1 MTSMT
6 LLDLTIEKPAA
17 GGRMIAR
24 HDGQVVL
31 VSGAIPGERV
41 TAAVQHRK
49 SGVVYAAVTH
59 VRSPSPDRR
68 EPAGDPACGG
78 TVYAHVAYERQC
90 ALKSEIV
97 ADAFRRIAKLPL
109 EAPVPVRP
117 SPESGY
123 RMRAR
128 LHVRGARIGFF
139 REGTHDLCD
148 PAATRQLLPGTA
160 AAIAALSEELRASR
174 GSDVREIDLSE
185 NVAASERAVLIEL
198 APGSSSVP
206 TAVLGALRGSE
217 LTGVLV
223 SRPDAPDR
231 TAARGRPDVSDVL
244 LFDVAGSAV
253 ELAIRR
259 HVASFFQGN
268 RYLLVPLV
276 ESVVRQVTAGPVIDL
291 YAGVGLF
298 GLACAAAGLA
308 PIVAVEGDRRGAQ
321 DLTDNARP
329 FGTAVRTVSSSVE
342 AFLARER
349 VPAEATVLVDPP
361 RTGLSKE
368 TVEAVCRAEARRV
381 VYVSC
386 DTATLARD
394 VRRMVESGYR
404 LAHLEAF
411 DLFPNTAH
419 VESVAVLETG
429 SG

>member
-1 MTSMT
+1 MTSTT

-24 HDGQVVL
+24 HEGQVVL

-41 TAAVQHRK
+41 TAIVQHRK
-49 SGVVYAAVTH
+49 GGVVYAAVTH
-59 VRSPSPDRR
+59 VLSPSADRR

-78 TVYAHVAYERQC
+78 TVYAHVAYGRQC

-97 ADAFRRIAKLPL
+97 ADAFRRIGKLPL
-109 EAPVPVRP
+109 EAPVPVHP
-117 SPESGY
+117 SPETGY

-148 PAATRQLLPGTA
+148 AASTHQLLPGTA
-160 AAIAALSEELRASR
+160 AAIGALSDGLRAS
-174 GSDVREIDLSE
+174 GVTDVRMIDLSE
-185 NVAASERAVLIEL
+185 NVSATERAALIEL
-198 APGSSSVP
+198 APDSRAVP
-206 TAVLGALRGSE
+206 TAVLGSLRGGE
-217 LTGVLV
+217 LTGIVV

-231 TAARGRPDVSDVL
+231 TASRGRPDVCDVL
-244 LFDVAGSAV
+244 LFSVAGSAV
-253 ELAIRR
+253 ELVIRR

-276 ESVVRQVTAGPVIDL
+276 ESVVRQVAAGPVIDL

-298 GLACAAAGLA
+298 GLACAAAGLG

-321 DLTDNARP
+321 DLAENARP
-329 FGTAVRTVSSSVE
+329 FGAAVRTVSSSVE
-342 AFLARER
+342 AFLGQER

-361 RTGLSKE
+361 RTGLSKAA
-368 TVEAVCRAEARRV
+368 VGSVCRSEARRV

-386 DTATLARD
+386 DPATLARD

-419 VESVAVLETG
+419 VECLAVLEPG

>member
-1 MTSMT
+1 MTT
-6 LLDLTIEKPAA
+6 THLDLTIEKPAA

-41 TAAVQHRK
+41 TASVQHRK
-49 SGVVYAAVTH
+49 GGVVYAAVAH
-59 VRSPSPDRR
+59 VLSPSADRR

-78 TVYAHVAYERQC
+78 TVYAHVAYGRQC

-109 EAPVPVRP
+109 EAPVPVHP
-117 SPESGY
+117 SPETGY

-128 LHVRGARIGFF
+128 LHVRGTRIGFF

-148 PAATRQLLPGTA
+148 PAATHQLLPGTA
-160 AAIAALSEELRASR
+160 AAIEALSGELRAS
-174 GSDVREIDLSE
+174 GVNDVREIDLSE
-185 NVAASERAVLIEL
+185 NVPASERAVLIEL
-198 APGSSSVP
+198 APGSGAIP
-206 TAVLGALRGSE
+206 TAVLGLLRGGE
-217 LTGVLV
+217 LTGVVV

-231 TAARGRPDVSDVL
+231 TASRGRADVSDVL
-244 LFDVAGSAV
+244 RLEVGGSTAA
-253 ELAIRR
+253 LTIRR
-259 HVASFFQGN
+259 QVASFFQGN

-276 ESVVRQVTAGPVIDL
+276 ESVVRRVPAGPVIDL

-298 GLACAAAGLA
+298 GLACAAAGLG

-321 DLTDNARP
+321 DLADNARP
-329 FGTAVRTVSSSVE
+329 FGSAVRTVSASVE

-349 VPAEATVLVDPP
+349 VPAEATVLLDPP
-361 RTGLSKE
+361 RTGLSKAAI
-368 TVEAVCRAEARRV
+368 EAVCRAEARRV

-419 VESVAVLETG
+419 VESLAVLERG

>member
-1 MTSMT
+1 MTMT

-41 TAAVQHRK
+41 TATVQHRK
-49 SGVVYAAVTH
+49 SGVVYAAVTN

-117 SPESGY
+117 SPETGY

-148 PAATRQLLPGTA
+148 AAATRQLLPGSA

-174 GSDVREIDLSE
+174 ATDVREIDLSE

-198 APGSSSVP
+198 APGSGSVP
-206 TAVLGALRGSE
+206 TAVLGSLSGRE

-253 ELAIRR
+253 ELTIRR

-298 GLACAAAGLA
+298 GLACAAAGLG

-329 FGTAVRTVSSSVE
+329 FGAAVRTVSSSVE

-349 VPAEATVLVDPP
+349 VPAGSTVLVDPP

-368 TVEAVCRAEARRV
+368 AVEAVCRAEARRV

-419 VESVAVLETG
+419 VESLAVLERG